1 MRDAPW
7 EDIFKLGASA
17 AASEFYE
24 WVQVEIDVYISP
36 CKYQVKPHSSPW
48 FFIKETFAE
57 LLMVFSTKVNL
68 LYLLYSSLEML
79 CSASDKAKL
88 FAQNFSKNSYLKTLV
103 SL

>member
-17 AASEFYE
+17 AASGFYE

-48 FFIKETFAE
+48 FFFKETFAE

-88 FAQNFSKNSYLKTLV
+88 FAQNFSKNSNLKTLV